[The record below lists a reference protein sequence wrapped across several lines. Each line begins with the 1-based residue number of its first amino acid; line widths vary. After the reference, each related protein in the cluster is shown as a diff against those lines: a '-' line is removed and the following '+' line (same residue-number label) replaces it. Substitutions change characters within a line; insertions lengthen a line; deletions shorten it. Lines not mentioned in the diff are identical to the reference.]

1 MRHKWKRWT
10 HEVIQEIIRPATKH
24 YLRERLGKTEEDTI
38 EIGVSYP
45 IVKNLLGVPV
55 EEGVLEI
62 LHVPEKFFLAFLQDL
77 VGIYKAGGGWQ
88 CVGTNDV
95 AVVEHWIERLGLE
108 ALDRETVEGYALNH
122 ELVEWIEEPFS
133 GIQMR
138 YRSQKTKLLVLYR
151 LFFLISGQEYYIII
165 EKLS

>member
-1 MRHKWKRWT
+1 MRYKWKTWT
-10 HEVIQEIIRPATKH
+10 REIIQEVIRPATKH

-45 IVKNLLGVPV
+45 IVRNLLGVPV
-55 EEGVLEI
+55 EEGILELI
-62 LHVPEKFFLAFLQDL
+62 HVSEKFFLDFLQDL
-77 VGIYKAGGGWQ
+77 VGIYKSGRNWQ

-95 AVVEHWIERLGLE
+95 TVVEHWIERLMLE

-138 YRSQKTKLLVLYR
+138 YRSSKTRLLVLYR
-151 LFFLISGQEYYIII
+151 LFFLISHEEYYIII